1 LLVVALTI
9 AGCGATAGQRAAGD
23 RPAASSAATSSTAGD
38 TGTVVPDVP
47 STRPS
52 GSEPAGADQPSTA
65 GGSGSSGRSGAA
77 PFGTV
82 DAVGGGQ
89 IRGAELAGRDVALWF
104 WAPW

>member
-1 LLVVALTI
+1 MHRYRRSGDVTMAHHLPERYGQCMRCRALLLVVALTI

-23 RPAASSAATSSTAGD
+23 RPA
-38 TGTVVPDVP
+38 
-47 STRPS
+47 
-52 GSEPAGADQPSTA
+52 
-65 GGSGSSGRSGAA
+65 GGSGSSGRSGTA